1 MSTGPA
7 RAIRVLVMLRRS
19 ACFCVRLCE
28 ALPVLSPDTL
38 TTTMANPVGS
48 PSQYV
53 QETCYSRLQGQD
65 RTPGE
70 RMLPS
75 SIQVAKFSAIC
86 RDIMHGNTAG
96 DAVKNCMRI
105 WMTLVISGL
114 CTPSLISLL
123 SADQDFQSKE
133 LPNSRIQPDR
143 RWFGN
148 TRVIGQKQLET
159 FREEMSSK
167 VGTRLR
173 GSY

>member
-1 MSTGPA
+1 
-7 RAIRVLVMLRRS
+7 
-19 ACFCVRLCE
+19 
-28 ALPVLSPDTL
+28 
-38 TTTMANPVGS
+38 
-48 PSQYV
+48 
-53 QETCYSRLQGQD
+53 
-65 RTPGE
+65 
-70 RMLPS
+70 
-75 SIQVAKFSAIC
+75 
-86 RDIMHGNTAG
+86 
-96 DAVKNCMRI
+96 
-105 WMTLVISGL
+105 MTLVISGL